1 MVGDQIATI
10 EGPVKNRILPAQG
23 ASPVFESSFEGA
35 GHIVDVGVQGLATYT
50 SVMNIDGTLYGEC
63 PNQGLLMAADGVATF
78 RATGVGK
85 FTDTGGSSFRG
96 AVYFQ
101 TSAASLSDLNGKC
114 FVYHWEVDA
123 EGAAKWDIW
132 HWE

>member
-63 PNQGLLMAADGVATF
+63 PNQGLLMAPDGVATLEQPESGNSRTPVVQAFAVQYIF
-78 RATGVGK
+78 RHLLHPY
-85 FTDTGGSSFRG
+85 R
-96 AVYFQ
+96 
-101 TSAASLSDLNGKC
+101 
-114 FVYHWEVDA
+114 
-123 EGAAKWDIW
+123 I
-132 HWE
+132 